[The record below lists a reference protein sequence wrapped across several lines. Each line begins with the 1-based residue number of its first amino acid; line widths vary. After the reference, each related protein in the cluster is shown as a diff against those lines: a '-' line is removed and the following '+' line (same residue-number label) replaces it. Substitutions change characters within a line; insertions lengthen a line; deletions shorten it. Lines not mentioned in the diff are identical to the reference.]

1 MLNRFV
7 SYVVPAA
14 ALLLGACGGPETLES
29 SEVPAEPSV
38 ATTEQGLSSITIN
51 DFPLAFYVPPKTPG
65 GDADFAGHGPLMS
78 LNFEFEV
85 RNFNELWVGMF
96 IWGDE
101 TGGRDTHV
109 FGGQWYH
116 IATTATAIQSVSPTF
131 VPIADYWKGAEF
143 TWSYTDTGHSLDAW
157 SFPQV
162 LGNTRMVQNITCVGD
177 TSGDEAGTKTGCSAV
192 LHDLTITF

>member
-1 MLNRFV
+1 MSKRFV
-7 SYVVPAA
+7 SYAMPAA
-14 ALLLGACGGPETLES
+14 ALLLGACGGPETLE

-65 GDADFAGHGPLMS
+65 GDADFAGHGPRMA

-85 RNFNELWVGMF
+85 RNANELWVGMF

-116 IATTATAIQSVSPTF
+116 IATTAT
-131 VPIADYWKGAEF
+131 PIVGVTPAPWPVADYWQGAEF
-143 TWSYTDTGHSLDAW
+143 TFTYTDSGHYQDAYG
-157 SFPQV
+157 FPQ
-162 LGNTRMVQNITCVGD
+162 LSSNTRMVQNITCVGD

>member
-7 SYVVPAA
+7 SYAVPAA

-38 ATTEQGLSSITIN
+38 ATTEQGLSSVTIN
-51 DFPLAFYVPPKTPG
+51 AFPLAFYVPPRTN
-65 GDADFAGHGPLMS
+65 GDADFAGHGPRIDI
-78 LNFEFEV
+78 NFEFEV
-85 RNFNELWVGMF
+85 RNTNELWVGMY
-96 IWGDE
+96 IWGTE
-101 TGGRDTHV
+101 TGGGDTRV

-116 IATTATAIQSVSPTF
+116 VATTAAPILSVSPAPY
-131 VPIADYWKGAEF
+131 PISNYYIGPEF

-162 LGNTRMVQNITCVGD
+162 PGNTRMVQNITCVGD
-177 TSGDEAGTKTGCSAV
+177 TSGNEAGTKTGCSAI